1 MKLFTAFKYVKGYEK
16 YAVLNIIFNIFY
28 ALFSVISLTLVLP
41 FLNLLGKSNQDLIE
55 FSSKPEPTFSI
66 SKITSYVF
74 QKFDYEVTQ
83 LIFFN
88 GTDEASIKTGKL
100 KALLFICFLVFFAT
114 FLKNLFRYLAMF
126 FIAPIRIGVVNQLR
140 NKLHEKTLQLPL
152 SYFNDEKK
160 GDLMSR
166 ITNDVIEIEFGIMTN
181 LEILFRE
188 PLTIIL
194 LFISLISISAKL
206 TLLVIVLL
214 PLAALFIVFLNKSL
228 KKSSLKSKTI
238 LGSLYALIEE
248 TLHGTKVIKA
258 FSGEL
263 FLQKKFENVN
273 KQFYNESLKLYRKT
287 DLNSP
292 LTETIVILILMVILY
307 LGGTMVVNGTDG
319 LTSETFIMYFIA
331 ASQLIPPIKQITVAY
346 GFVQRGVASEERIN
360 KILLADNVIHE
371 SENPLT
377 IQKFKNSVEYKN
389 VSFKYIKGDEGYVLK
404 NINLLVEKGKTIA
417 LVGQSGSGKTT
428 LADMLPR
435 FYDCDNGEILIDNLN
450 IKNAS
455 LKSLRNQIG
464 VVTQES
470 ILFNDTVFNNI
481 VFGLQNVSLAQVTEA
496 AKIANAHEFIE
507 KLPNGYETNI
517 GDRGSKLSGGQK
529 QRLSIAR
536 AILRNP
542 EILILD
548 EATSALDTESEKLVQ
563 EALTNLMKNRTSI
576 VIAHRLSTI
585 ANADEI
591 IVMQQGEIIERGTHQ
606 QLYNQNG
613 TYKRLC
619 EMQSFK

>member
-1 MKLFTAFKYVKGYEK
+1 MKLFSAFKYIKGYEK
-16 YAVLNIIFNIFY
+16 YAALNIFFNIFF

-41 FLNLLGKSNQDLIE
+41 FLNLLGKSNAELIK
-55 FSSKPEPTFSI
+55 FSSQPEPVFSI
-66 SKITSYVF
+66 TKLTSYIF
-74 QKFDYEVTQ
+74 QKFDYEVSQ
-83 LIFFN
+83 IIFLN
-88 GTDEASIKTGKL
+88 GTDESSIKAGKL

-114 FLKNLFRYLAMF
+114 FLKNLFRYFAMF

-140 NKLHEKTLQLPL
+140 NKLHQKSLQLPI

-181 LEILFRE
+181 LEIIFRE

-206 TLLVIVLL
+206 TLLVFLLL
-214 PLAALFIVFLNKSL
+214 PLAAILIVFLNRSL

-248 TLHGTKVIKA
+248 TFHGTKIIKA
-258 FSGEL
+258 FRGEI
-263 FLQKKFENVN
+263 FLQKKFESVN
-273 KQFYNESLKLYRKT
+273 KQFYNETLKLYRKT

-371 SENPLT
+371 SQNPVEL
-377 IQKFKNSVEYKN
+377 QKFSNKIEFKN

-404 NINLLVEKGKTIA
+404 NINLEVKKGKIIA

-435 FYDCDNGEILIDNLN
+435 FYDCDDGEILLDNVN

-455 LKSLRNQIG
+455 FNSLRNQIG

-470 ILFNDTVFNNI
+470 ILFNDSIFNNI
-481 VFGLQNVSLAQVTEA
+481 VFGLPNVTREQVTEA
-496 AKIANAHEFIE
+496 AKIANAHEFIV
-507 KLPNGYETNI
+507 KLPNGYDTNI
-517 GDRGSKLSGGQK
+517 GDRGNKLSGGQK
-529 QRLSIAR
+529 QRISIAR

-576 VIAHRLSTI
+576 LIAHRLSTI

-591 IVMQQGEIIERGTHQ
+591 IVMQQGEIIERGTHV
-606 QLYNQNG
+606 QLYEQNG
-613 TYKRLC
+613 TYKKLC

>member
-1 MKLFTAFKYVKGYEK
+1 MKLFSAFKYIKGFEK
-16 YAVLNIIFNIFY
+16 YAALNVFFNIFY

-41 FLNLLGKSNQDLIE
+41 FLNLLGKSNEELIK
-55 FSSKPEPTFSI
+55 FSSQPEPVFSVT
-66 SKITSYVF
+66 KLTSYIF
-74 QKFDYEVTQ
+74 QKFDYEISQ
-83 LIFFN
+83 IIFLN
-88 GTDEASIKTGKL
+88 GMDDNSIRTGKL

-114 FLKNLFRYLAMF
+114 FLKNLFRYMAMF

-140 NKLHEKTLQLPL
+140 NKLHQKSLQLPI

-181 LEILFRE
+181 LEIIFRE

-206 TLLVIVLL
+206 TLLVVLLL
-214 PLAALFIVFLNKSL
+214 PLAALFIVFLNRSL
-228 KKSSLKSKTI
+228 KKSSLKSKSI

-248 TLHGTKVIKA
+248 TFHGTKVIKA
-258 FSGEL
+258 FSGEA
-263 FLQKKFENVN
+263 FLQKKFESVN

-292 LTETIVILILMVILY
+292 LTETIVILILMIILY
-307 LGGTMVVNGTDG
+307 LGGSMVVNGTDG

-360 KILLADNVIHE
+360 KILLADNLIHE
-371 SENPLT
+371 AENPIELK
-377 IQKFKNSVEYKN
+377 KFSNAIEYKN
-389 VSFKYIKGDEGYVLK
+389 VSFKYIKGDDGYVLK
-404 NINLLVEKGKTIA
+404 NINLEVKKGKTIA

-435 FYDCDNGEILIDNLN
+435 FYDCDSGEILIDNVN
-450 IKNAS
+450 IKSTTFN
-455 LKSLRNQIG
+455 SLRNQIG

-481 VFGLQNVSLAQVTEA
+481 VFGLQQISKEQVIEA
-496 AKIANAHEFIE
+496 AKIANAHEFII
-507 KLPNGYETNI
+507 KLANGYDTNI
-517 GDRGSKLSGGQK
+517 GDRGNKLSGGQK
-529 QRLSIAR
+529 QRISIAR

-563 EALTNLMKNRTSI
+563 EALANLMKNRTSI

-591 IVMQQGEIIERGTHQ
+591 IVMQQGEIIERGTHLE
-606 QLYNQNG
+606 LYQQNG
-613 TYKRLC
+613 TYKKLC